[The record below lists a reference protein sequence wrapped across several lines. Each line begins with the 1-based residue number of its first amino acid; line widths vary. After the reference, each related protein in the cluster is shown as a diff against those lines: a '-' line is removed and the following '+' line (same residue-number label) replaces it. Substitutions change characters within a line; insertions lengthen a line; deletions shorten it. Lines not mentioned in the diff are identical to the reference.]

1 MAGLALVL
9 VFLAVA
15 FTPLP
20 NLLAGLLI
28 VPSRI
33 EAAEAIVVLGGG
45 IVDARTLSPASL
57 RRTVEGI
64 RLYRQG
70 LAPIIIFSGGNAG
83 QEASEGA
90 LMASLAG
97 ELGVPSTAIWVE
109 AVSNDTWTQAQEV
122 GRLARPKEIRR
133 ILLVTD
139 SFHMKRAHA
148 PFERVGFRVLPASS
162 GTAAGA
168 EKKPEARLELMRRV
182 CQEAVARLYYWIRGK
197 L

>member
-1 MAGLALVL
+1 VL

-20 NLLAGLLI
+20 NLLAGRLI
-28 VPSRI
+28 LPSQI

-45 IVDARTLSPASL
+45 IEGPRTLSQSSF
-57 RRTVEGI
+57 RRTIEGI

-70 LAPIIIFSGGNAG
+70 FAPVIIFSGGKAG
-83 QEASEGA
+83 QEAEEGT
-90 LMASLAG
+90 LMASLAA

-109 AVSNDTWTQAQEV
+109 AESEDTWAQGFKV
-122 GRLARPKEIRR
+122 AQLARPRGVGK

-139 SFHMKRAHA
+139 LFHMKRASA
-148 PFERVGFRVLPASS
+148 VFGRAGFRVLPAPV
-162 GTAAGA
+162 GAAA
-168 EKKPEARLELMRRV
+168 ASAKKPEARLELMRQV
-182 CQEAVARLYYWIRGK
+182 CREAVARFYYRIRGQ